1 MKLALDSVFH
11 GFKVTA
17 RQDVTE
23 LEAVLWEME
32 HVKSGAR
39 LVWLERQD
47 ENKTFGIA
55 FQTQPWNDTGVFH
68 ILEHSVLCGSDKY
81 PVKEPFVE
89 LMKSSLNT
97 FLNAMTYPD
106 RTYYPVS
113 SRNDQDFVNLLRIYM
128 DAVLHPRIHQKP
140 EIFYQEGWH
149 YELDENGVPSYKGV
163 VFNEMKGALSSPD
176 SLMMN
181 ELNRGLFPDNC
192 YRWVSGG
199 DPAHIPELTYEQF
212 TAAHKRLYHPSNSYI
227 YLDGRMDID
236 QILGILDGEYLAE
249 YDRAPA
255 PGPIPVQQP
264 VNGGTVY
271 ADYELGPQED
281 LEGRTI
287 LADGV
292 VLFDYN
298 DREAMAAYR
307 VLTDALCGGNQSPLC
322 RRLLDS
328 GLAKDV
334 SMDLYDGV
342 LQPWAM
348 IMARDIQADKVD
360 EVSDAIYSE
369 MERLVREGLDHQQI
383 LASLDN
389 MEMQS
394 RQRDF
399 GRTPQGLAF
408 SYQVLE
414 SWMYGGDP
422 GANLSFGTL
431 FDDLRR
437 KCDEGYFEALLERL
451 MKAVH
456 RCRVVMRPSHT
467 IGQQLQAEETARLES
482 AKAGW
487 SQEETEAVRQRQA
500 KLEAWQSTPDSPE
513 ALETIPML
521 RLDQIADQPEPLPL
535 EVTEVNGLPLL
546 RHEQPT
552 GGISYVNLYFALD
565 DMTADELTRI
575 SFLSGL
581 LGNLDTANYSVEEL
595 QREIRSRFGGLGFSI
610 EVYDRKGQP
619 GQGRVFLSVGYSAL
633 DTKAAKAAEMVLEI
647 MGSTK
652 LRDDKKIFDLL
663 CQQRTDMTQGI
674 VMSGNSAAMC
684 RIAACYTLAGVV
696 QEHTGNITYLQW
708 LKDLE
713 QNFQEKSAALEETME
728 ELCRRIFVRSRLTVS
743 VTGGDRGV
751 EDTLTGLLAEKLP
764 EGAFVQPEAP
774 AVKPWG
780 RKREGVVIPADISF
794 AGMGGLFPQAGK
806 GQAWVLSKAASL
818 ACLWNTVRV
827 QGGAYGVGMSMNSVG
842 IASFYSY
849 RDPSAARTLECYRQV
864 PDFVES
870 LEGADLTGFI
880 LGTVSDADP
889 LMTPRMK
896 GKSADMHYW
905 RGIDQASRRQV
916 WQEILST
923 TAEDV
928 TALAPAL
935 REAEEEAAICVVGS
949 QRHIDACAGELDAVL
964 TL

>member
-17 RQDVTE
+17 RQEVAE

-32 HVKSGAR
+32 HVSSGAR
-39 LVWLERQD
+39 LVWLERQE

-55 FQTQPWNDTGVFH
+55 FQTQPWDDTGIFH

-81 PVKEPFVE
+81 PAKEPFVE

-97 FLNAMTYPD
+97 FLNAMTFPD
-106 RTYYPVS
+106 RTYYPIS

-163 VFNEMKGALSSPD
+163 VFNEMKGALSSAE

-227 YLDGRMDID
+227 YLDGHMDID
-236 QILGILDGEYLAE
+236 QILGILDGEYLAD
-249 YDRAPA
+249 YTRIPT

-292 VLFDYN
+292 VLFNYD
-298 DREAMAAYR
+298 DREAMLAYR
-307 VLTDALCGGNQSPLC
+307 ALTDALCGGNQSPLS

-342 LQPWAM
+342 RQPWA
-348 IMARDIQADKVD
+348 IITARDIQADKVD
-360 EVSDAIYSE
+360 EVADAMYSE
-369 MERLVREGLDHQQI
+369 MERLAREGLDHQQI
-383 LASLDN
+383 LATLDN

-422 GANLSFGTL
+422 GANLSFGTI
-431 FDDLRR
+431 FDDLRK
-437 KCDEGYFEALLERL
+437 KCEEGYFEALLERL
-451 MKAVH
+451 MKEVH

-467 IGQQLQAEETARLES
+467 IGQKKQAEETARLES

-487 SQEETEAVRQRQA
+487 SQEETEAVRRRQA
-500 KLEAWQSTPDSPE
+500 ELEAWQATPDTPE
-513 ALETIPML
+513 ALATIPVL

-535 EVTEVNGLPLL
+535 EVTEAKGLPLL

-565 DMTADELTRI
+565 DMTAQELTQI

-595 QREIRSRFGGLGFSI
+595 QREMRSRFGGLGASI
-610 EVYDRKGQP
+610 EVYNRKGQP
-619 GQGRVFLSVGYSAL
+619 DQGRVFLCVTYSVL

-647 MGSTK
+647 MERSK

-663 CQQRTDMTQGI
+663 CQQRTGMTQSI
-674 VMSGNSAAMC
+674 VMNGHGAAMD
-684 RIAACYTLAGVV
+684 RVSACYTLAGIV
-696 QEHTGNITYLQW
+696 QEYTGNITYLQW

-713 QNFQEKSAALEETME
+713 QSFQEKAPALEEAME
-728 ELCRRIFVRSRLTVS
+728 ALCRRIFVRSRLTVS
-743 VTGGDRGV
+743 VTGSDRSV
-751 EDTLTGLLAEKLP
+751 EDILAGQLTANLP
-764 EGAFVQPEAP
+764 QGDFVLPEAP

-794 AGMGGLFPQAGK
+794 ASMGGIFPDAAK

-827 QGGAYGVGMSMNSVG
+827 QGGAYGVGMTMNSAG
-842 IASFYSY
+842 TTGFYSY

-864 PDFVES
+864 PDFLES
-870 LEGADLTGFI
+870 LAGADLTGFI
-880 LGTVSDADP
+880 LGTVADADP

-896 GKSADMHYW
+896 GKSADANYW
-905 RGIDQASRRQV
+905 RGIDQAARRQV

-923 TAEDV
+923 KAEDV
-928 TALAPAL
+928 TAMVPAL
-935 REAEEEAAICVVGS
+935 RKAEADSAVCVVGS
-949 QRHIDACAGELDAVL
+949 QRQIDACAGELDAVI